1 MRSTKVLVLSALLI
15 IAIIAVNVVTV
26 VYLISN
32 NAPDSETDNGEVELS
47 HVPDT
52 MIIHGENGESYRSD
66 GVHSNRIIDIAT
78 TNKSRNAAGEYFME
92 YDSITPNETGA
103 VYVEYLFDENVT
115 FAVDLQFERRIIT
128 TKQIYFIMTGEYN
141 GMFCVNTDEGL
152 KTFGRLNPDQYLLEI
167 VVETLE

>member
-1 MRSTKVLVLSALLI
+1 MLI

-26 VYLISN
+26 VHLVNHHNASN
-32 NAPDSETDNGEVELS
+32 NETVDGEVELS

-52 MIIHGENGESYRSD
+52 MIIHGENGENYRSD

-115 FAVDLQFERRIIT
+115 FAIDLQFERRIIT

-152 KTFGRLNPDQYLLEI
+152 KTFGRLNPDLYLLDI